1 MGYWIS
7 ESYGILLV
15 TELVDAQNP
24 WVITGYGLSQVWVKT
39 ESTVVMRSLHCHTVS
54 MFLSAVP
61 NIARERGTAAWSVI
75 TLTQVMPSLPETFAS
90 MPENAGGWRPWP
102 QLMRLKITV
111 LLLMH

>member
-39 ESTVVMRSLHCHTVS
+39 ESTVCMLCYVL
-54 MFLSAVP
+54 
-61 NIARERGTAAWSVI
+61 
-75 TLTQVMPSLPETFAS
+75 
-90 MPENAGGWRPWP
+90 
-102 QLMRLKITV
+102 TV
-111 LLLMH
+111 LVG

>member
-39 ESTVVMRSLHCHTVS
+39 ESTVSPSPSDLSHTVAS
-54 MFLSAVP
+54 CNLELPGFSPPHTYL
-61 NIARERGTAAWSVI
+61 IWYLTARNKIQICEHWS
-75 TLTQVMPSLPETFAS
+75 
-90 MPENAGGWRPWP
+90 
-102 QLMRLKITV
+102 
-111 LLLMH
+111 